1 MTQAGL
7 VFTMLPKLTPQLLQS
22 SCLSLLPSSPEVS
35 SNLQCEQNLDF
46 DLPRCFHDKLALL
59 ILPQCLGNWMMK
71 EMSLERLNK
80 LSVSFKT

>member
-35 SNLQCEQNLDF
+35 SNFC
-46 DLPRCFHDKLALL
+46 
-59 ILPQCLGNWMMK
+59 
-71 EMSLERLNK
+71 
-80 LSVSFKT
+80 SVSKTWILICQGVFMTNLPFSATVFGELDDEGNEFGETE